1 MKDYNEKW
9 YLLGSI
15 IGIFAGITIGWF
27 LYSPEQI
34 TVKKLNNE
42 VIELKKEN
50 NRLNEYVEE
59 LQDENH
65 ILGSELANREYNKK

>member
-27 LYSPEQI
+27 LYSPKQI

-50 NRLNEYVEE
+50 DRLNEYVEE

>member
-65 ILGSELANREYNKK
+65 ILGSELANREFNKK

>member
-27 LYSPEQI
+27 LYSPKQI